1 MRLHHPKGVMRRPAQ
16 LSSFAG
22 MPPSTPSA
30 ERPEASAERPG
41 ASAEHSGTS
50 ADHSDATSARKHRG
64 WVVPLALTVAV
75 ILGFF
80 ACFAVWVNRQ
90 VLNTDNWVNTSGNV
104 IANEKVDDALSAFTV
119 NELFRSVNVAQELKS
134 GLPTQLQGLAGPA
147 SAGLR
152 TLAERA
158 VPRLLATA
166 AVQESW
172 RRANRVAHAQ
182 LIQIL
187 NGGSKTISTKSG
199 EVTLNLHE
207 LVNQLAAQLGV
218 SSQVEAARS
227 KLQGAGGA
235 HARELA
241 SEKLGV
247 TLPSTTGQLVIMRSS
262 QLKTAQDIVKAIRH
276 LALILPLLAIALF
289 AFAIWFDR
297 GRRRRTLRT
306 TGWCFF
312 GIGVLL
318 LLGRR
323 AGGDAIVNSLVKV
336 PANRPAAHEVWTI
349 GTQLLYDIAIAMVLY
364 GLVLVA
370 AAWLAGSTRPAT
382 GLRRAL
388 APWLREHAVA
398 SYLTAEAILLLIVL
412 WGPTPAT
419 RQWLP
424 VIGFAILFAFG
435 VSVLRAQTEREFPDA
450 KPGEATA
457 RMRAWWAETRAR
469 RHAPAV
475 ATASQA
481 GNGSSVD
488 ALERLADLH
497 QRGALTDEEFAAE
510 KSRLLAAAH

>member
-1 MRLHHPKGVMRRPAQ
+1 MV
-16 LSSFAG
+16 SSA
-22 MPPSTPSA
+22 SSA
-30 ERPEASAERPG
+30 ARSGAASV
-41 ASAEHSGTS
+41 
-50 ADHSDATSARKHRG
+50 RKHRR
-64 WVVPLALTVAV
+64 VLVPVLLTIAV

-90 VLNTDNWVNTSGNV
+90 VLNTDNWVNTSGEV
-104 IANEKVDDALSAFTV
+104 LANERVQDAVSAFAV

-187 NGGSKTISTKSG
+187 NGGGKTISTKSG
-199 EVTLNLHE
+199 EVSLNLHE
-207 LVNQLAAQLGV
+207 LVTQLAAQLGL
-218 SSQVEAARS
+218 SSQLEAARS

-235 HARELA
+235 QAREVA
-241 SEKLGV
+241 KEKLGV
-247 TLPSTTGQLVIMRSS
+247 TLPSTTGTLVIMRSS
-262 QLKTAQDIVKAIRH
+262 QLKAAQDLVKAIRH
-276 LALILPLLAIALF
+276 LAIVLPLLSIALF
-289 AFAIWFDR
+289 ALAIFLDK
-297 GRRRRTLRT
+297 GRRRKALRT

-336 PANRPAAHEVWTI
+336 PANKPAVHDVWSI

-364 GLVLVA
+364 GLALVA

-382 GLRRAL
+382 GSRRAL
-388 APWLREHAVA
+388 APWLREHAVG
-398 SYLTAEAILLLIVL
+398 SYLVAEAILLLIVL

-424 VIGFAILFAFG
+424 VIGFAVLFAFG
-435 VSVLRAQTEREFPDA
+435 VSVLRAQTGREFPDA
-450 KPGEATA
+450 ELGEATA
-457 RMRAWWAETRAR
+457 RLRAWWADTRAR
-469 RHAPAV
+469 RSHAPAV
-475 ATASQA
+475 AGTSDA
-481 GNGSSVD
+481 GNGSAVD
-488 ALERLADLH
+488 ALERLANLH
-497 QRGALTDEEFAAE
+497 ERGALTDAEFAAE
-510 KSRLLAAAH
+510 KRRLLAAAH

>member
-1 MRLHHPKGVMRRPAQ
+1 MA
-16 LSSFAG
+16 SSA
-22 MPPSTPSA
+22 SSA
-30 ERPEASAERPG
+30 ARSGAASV
-41 ASAEHSGTS
+41 
-50 ADHSDATSARKHRG
+50 RKHRR
-64 WVVPLALTVAV
+64 VLVPVLLTIAV

-90 VLNTDNWVNTSGNV
+90 VLNTDNWVNTSTEV
-104 IANEKVDDALSAFTV
+104 LANEKVEDALSAFAV
-119 NELFRSVNVAQELKS
+119 NELFHNVNVAQELKA

-158 VPRLLATA
+158 VPRLLATG

-199 EVTLNLHE
+199 EVSLNLHE

-218 SSQVEAARS
+218 LSQVEAARS
-227 KLQGAGGA
+227 KLQGGGGA
-235 HARELA
+235 KAREVA
-241 SEKLGV
+241 QEKLGV

-289 AFAIWFDR
+289 ALAIWLDK
-297 GRRRRTLRT
+297 GRRRKTLRT

-336 PANRPAAHEVWTI
+336 PANRPAVHEVWSI
-349 GTQLLYDIAIAMVLY
+349 GTLLLYDIAIAMVLY

-388 APWLREHAVA
+388 APLLREHALA
-398 SYLTAEAILLLIVL
+398 SYLVAEAILLLIVL

-419 RQWLP
+419 RELLP
-424 VIGFAILFAFG
+424 VIGFAVLFAFG

-457 RMRAWWAETRAR
+457 RLRAWWADTRAR
-469 RHAPAV
+469 RAQAPAAAV
-475 ATASQA
+475 ASDA

-488 ALERLADLH
+488 ALERLANLH
-497 QRGALTDEEFAAE
+497 ERGALTDEEFAAE
-510 KSRLLAAAH
+510 KRRLLAAAH